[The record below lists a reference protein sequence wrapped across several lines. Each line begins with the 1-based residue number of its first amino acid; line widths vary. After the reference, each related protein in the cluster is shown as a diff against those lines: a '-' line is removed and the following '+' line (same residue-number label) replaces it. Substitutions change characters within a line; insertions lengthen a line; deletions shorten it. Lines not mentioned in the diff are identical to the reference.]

1 MPSRKKLIGVAL
13 VIIALLVAAMVLQH
27 EKIDPVP
34 VIALPAP
41 QPATAAQAPAHPSAE
56 KLEAVETTYTQTL
69 KGRDFLLRVSVN
81 GNDSYRN
88 VEISM
93 DDGKPVNLLGTLD
106 GQNGKLEN
114 TTFSP
119 NDHFKLVK
127 LIPGEDREQVVC
139 EGGAYLS
146 RGEGLLDTYTLYRI
160 DGDRL
165 QELMSVITQRD
176 REEGNGPPA
185 QKLNARIEPTTQDG
199 QPAFLYH
206 VTAGAGSERT
216 IVFIWNG
223 KRFEDASGAYEK
235 IREEYQP

>member
-13 VIIALLVAAMVLQH
+13 AIVALLVAAMVLRH
-27 EKIDPVP
+27 EKIDPP
-34 VIALPAP
+34 PATALPAP
-41 QPATAAQAPAHPSAE
+41 QPAAAAQAPAKPSAE
-56 KLEAVETTYTQTL
+56 RADEVETTYIQTL
-69 KGRDFLLRVSVN
+69 RGRDFLLRVSVN

-88 VEISM
+88 VEVSM
-93 DDGKPVNLLGTLD
+93 DDGQPVNLLGTLD
-106 GQNGKLEN
+106 DQTGKLEN

-127 LIPGEDREQVVC
+127 LIPGDDREQIVC
-139 EGGAYLS
+139 EGSAYLS
-146 RGEGLLDTYTLYRI
+146 RGEGLLDTYTVYRI

-165 QELMSVITQRD
+165 QELMSVITRRD

-185 QKLNARIEPTTQDG
+185 QKLDARIEPATQDG
-199 QPAFLYH
+199 QSAFIYR
-206 VTAGAGSERT
+206 VTAGEGPERT
-216 IVFIWNG
+216 IVFVWNG